1 MSKVRLTGSNS
12 GYVEIAAVADAG
24 NLTFTMPTSGTALI
38 SNTGNVF
45 SGITTTGQLDING
58 SIDVSSTSV
67 FNDDVTLTGGS
78 YNVVW
83 DKSDNQLE
91 FGDNAKLSFGASS
104 DLQLYHN
111 GTDTQIQNL
120 TGGLYIGN
128 IAGNSNHVYISTRN
142 NFVVQT
148 NLNEAAIQCFANG
161 GVELF
166 YNSSLKLNT
175 TNTGAIV
182 TGICTATSF
191 SGSGE
196 GLTRTTPYS
205 HRNLI
210 INGQFLVWQRAT
222 DSGSNTT
229 DGYLSCDRWFHAS
242 SGATKQV
249 YRQTFSPG
257 QTDVPDNPFYYL
269 KYDVTVG
276 NNNVALRQRIEDVTR
291 VQGEMTLS
299 FWVKGTNPGG
309 GQFNLTFRQNFG
321 SGGSSVVDQSIAN
334 YTVSNTWTKKTF
346 TFTPTSISGKTI
358 NNTNTSYYE
367 IELFRQPAGDTST
380 AAFSVS
386 FANVQL
392 ERGSVATPYEQKHNL
407 DEFRACQRYFQRFQ
421 SAYSYRTMLGFCI
434 LANSSTVIE
443 LMPIWKTELRNTP
456 SISVTGSQLQA
467 RAGVS
472 GSANI
477 SLSGNSFAH
486 SRERNQIVGHM
497 WMTRSGGDAFVIG
510 SSGRLFAQDA
520 AYIDF
525 DAEL

>member
-12 GYVEIAAVADAG
+12 GYVEIAAAADAG
-24 NLTFTMPTSGTALI
+24 NLTFTMPTSGTTLI

-91 FGDNAKLSFGASS
+91 FGDNAKISFGGQADMRLWHDGTNSVITNATG
-104 DLQLYHN
+104 DLYLNNNADIIIKPANDLFLKPQDGEN
-111 GTDTQIQNL
+111 GISV
-120 TGGLYIGN
+120 IGN
-128 IAGNSNHVYISTRN
+128 GR
-142 NFVVQT
+142 
-148 NLNEAAIQCFANG
+148 
-161 GVELF
+161 VELYF
-166 YNSSLKLNT
+166 NNSKKIET
-175 TNTGAIV
+175 TNTGAVV

-196 GLTRTTPYS
+196 NLTRTTPLS

-229 DGYLSCDRWFHAS
+229 DGYLSCDRWYHAS

-249 YRQTFSPG
+249 YRQQFSPG
-257 QTDVPDNPFYYL
+257 QTDVPDNPFYFL

-291 VQGEMTLS
+291 VQGEMTFS

-321 SGGSSVVDQSIAN
+321 SGGSNVVDQSIAN

-456 SISVTGSQLQA
+456 SISVSGDQLEA

-477 SLSGNSFAH
+477 GLSGNNFAH

-497 WMTRSGGDAFVIG
+497 WMTRSGGDAFVTG
-510 SSGRLFAQDA
+510 SSGRLFAQDTA
-520 AYIDF
+520 FIDF

>member
-12 GYVEIAAVADAG
+12 GYVEIAAAADAG
-24 NLTFTMPTSGTALI
+24 NLTFTMPTSGTALLG
-38 SNTGNVF
+38 NNNNVF

-67 FNDDVTLTGGS
+67 FNDDVTFTGGS

-91 FGDNAKLSFGASS
+91 FGDNAKLSFGADA
-104 DLQLYHN
+104 DLQLFHDGNHSYVKDV
-111 GTDTQIQNL
+111 GTGDLVLQTQGGHVMIKYGSDTMAFFQPSNKAE
-120 TGGLYIGN
+120 LY
-128 IAGNSNHVYISTRN
+128 
-142 NFVVQT
+142 
-148 NLNEAAIQCFANG
+148 FAN
-161 GVELF
+161 
-166 YNSSLKLNT
+166 SPKLAT
-175 TNTGAIV
+175 TNTGV
-182 TGICTATSF
+182 VVNGICTATSF

-229 DGYLSCDRWFHAS
+229 DGYLSCDRWYHAS

-249 YRQTFSPG
+249 YRQKFSPG

-291 VQGEMTLS
+291 VQGEMTFS

-321 SGGSSVVDQSIAN
+321 SGGSNVVDQSIAN

-392 ERGSVATPYEQKHNL
+392 ERGPVATPYEQKHNL

-456 SISVTGSQLQA
+456 SISVSGDQLEA

-477 SLSGNSFAH
+477 SLSGNNFAH

-497 WMTRSGGDAFVIG
+497 WMTRSGGDAFVTG

-520 AYIDF
+520 AFIDF